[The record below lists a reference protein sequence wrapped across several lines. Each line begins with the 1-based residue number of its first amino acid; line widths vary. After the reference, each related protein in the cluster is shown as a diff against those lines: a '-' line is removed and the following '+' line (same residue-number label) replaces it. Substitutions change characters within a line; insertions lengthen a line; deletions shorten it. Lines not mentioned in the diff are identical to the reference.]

1 MVEVSAGMVH
11 EQETNSLFARCH
23 RGASSEGTVNGGC
36 SRDTAA

>member
-1 MVEVSAGMVH
+1 MEVGAGMVH

-23 RGASSEGTVNGGC
+23 RGASSKRAVNGGC